1 MKAED
6 AKAAETKLTAEH
18 ANAKAAEATLTAED
32 ANVKAAEDRRSSEV
46 FPMIR

>member
-1 MKAED
+1 MAE
-6 AKAAETKLTAEH
+6 EF
-18 ANAKAAEATLTAED
+18 NAKAAEATLTAED